1 MTLPQRFNAAV
12 LFGPLGP
19 VVQVVRDNRVETR
32 PVPIGLLAGGNVEVK
47 QGLNVGDL
55 VVRRA
60 GTFLRENDRVR
71 PFIEDAAS
79 AER

>member
-1 MTLPQRFNAAV
+1 M
-12 LFGPLGP
+12 
-19 VVQVVRDNRVETR
+19 
-32 PVPIGLLAGGNVEVK
+32 AGGNVEVE